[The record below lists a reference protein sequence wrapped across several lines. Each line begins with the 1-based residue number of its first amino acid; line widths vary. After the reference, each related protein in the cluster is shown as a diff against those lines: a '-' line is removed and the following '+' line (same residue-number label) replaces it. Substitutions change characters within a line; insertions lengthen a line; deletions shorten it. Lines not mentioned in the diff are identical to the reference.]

1 MKKPEIYFRP
11 IGQSGPL
18 SVYWYTGPY
27 GDAIECQEGK
37 GVAWV
42 SSTGD
47 LLGVEFDDVD
57 KIFDHQNLVAP
68 QGTKVEVWVKNG
80 NVKVKTHLTETV
92 IH

>member
-1 MKKPEIYFRP
+1 VKKPEIHFRP

-18 SVYWYTGPY
+18 SLYWHSGPY
-27 GDAIECQEGK
+27 GDAVECIKGK

-57 KIFDHQNLVAP
+57 KVSDHQFLLAP
-68 QGTKVEVWVKNG
+68 QGTKVEVWIENE
-80 NVKVKTHLTETV
+80 KVKAKTHHSESETA
-92 IH
+92 